1 MKESLGYRGS
11 ILWNMV
17 NYNDKTT
24 NVSFKEWK
32 KQLIAGD
39 FLKDFIF
46 DGRAVSLNWS
56 IILHVYVSLWRS

>member
-32 KQLIAGD
+32 KQLIARD

-46 DGRAVSLNWS
+46 DGRAVSFYWS